1 MLLGPIPGVSAWK
14 VARYVVVFQRRAN
27 IKTVTDRFRRSL
39 SWIPLNSWW
48 ATRADDSC
56 PMGKVMRQVWTASTA
71 TWADPTWKDP
81 VMRAPLALMSLSV
94 D

>member
-1 MLLGPIPGVSAWK
+1 MLLGPIPGVSAWN

-39 SWIPLNSWW
+39 SWIPLNSWR
-48 ATRADDSC
+48 ATRATDIC
-56 PMGKVMRQVWTASTA
+56 PIAKVMRQVWTASTA
-71 TWADPTWKDP
+71 TWADP
-81 VMRAPLALMSLSV
+81 VMKPPLALMSLAV